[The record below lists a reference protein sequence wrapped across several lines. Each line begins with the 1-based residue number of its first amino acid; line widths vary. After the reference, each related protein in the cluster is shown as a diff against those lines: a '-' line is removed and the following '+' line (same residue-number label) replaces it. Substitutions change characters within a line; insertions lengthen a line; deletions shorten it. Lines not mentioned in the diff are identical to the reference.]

1 MKPLIARPW
10 KSILP
15 PCERNIPR
23 PQKFPYTISKETKQT
38 AEDYEIVLHYLPPY
52 SPNLNPIERLWKV
65 MNECVRNNRVFKS
78 TAEFRKALD
87 EFFAKWSKIASS
99 RIDCINDNFQILNKA
114 PSS

>member
-1 MKPLIARPW
+1 MKPLITKPW
-10 KSILP
+10 KSILRLYV
-15 PCERNIPR
+15 RNIRR
-23 PQKFPYTISKETKQT
+23 PQKFPYTISKETKQA
-38 AEDYEIVLHYLPPY
+38 AEDYEIVLYYLPPY
-52 SPNLNPIERLWKV
+52 SLNLNPIERLWKV

-78 TAEFRKALD
+78 ATEFRKALD